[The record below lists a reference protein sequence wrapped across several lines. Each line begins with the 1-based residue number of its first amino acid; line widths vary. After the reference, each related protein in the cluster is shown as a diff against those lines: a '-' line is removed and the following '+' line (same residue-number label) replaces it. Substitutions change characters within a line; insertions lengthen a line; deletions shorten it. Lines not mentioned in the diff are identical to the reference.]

1 MVAAG
6 YPDFT
11 SFYGAGLSLRQG
23 QGSQL
28 YDAEEQWR
36 TQQVF
41 AQRVRIR
48 GGPLPYLRPPF
59 ETLLFVPLTLLS
71 YPQAY
76 FLWTA
81 INLGIAVWVP
91 FLLRQH
97 VRDLRPV
104 SSWLLALLPLAFTPI
119 FFALVQGQDSVL
131 LLLLYSLAY
140 LALQKGADLRA
151 GCWLAL
157 GLFKPHLVIPFVII
171 LFFRGRRKVA
181 WGFSW
186 IAAVL
191 LVVSVAIVGW
201 RKLIRYPG
209 YIWWLEQHTGRGL
222 VLPRDTPNLRG
233 LVEGFTSRLM
243 PASVALLVIVLTSVA
258 IVIWAG
264 KGGRPEK
271 NERIRDLVFC
281 QALVATFLVSYH
293 AFAYDL
299 AVMLLPIALLA
310 GRVIK
315 GGPKLSVWDESAL
328 LAPVVVLLFGPIY
341 PLLWLRFHFMNL
353 LAIVLML
360 WMWGL
365 SREISRL
372 RAAAPPA

>member
-97 VRDLRPV
+97 VPDLRPV

-119 FFALVQGQDSVL
+119 FFALVQGQDSIL
-131 LLLLYSLAY
+131 LLLLYSVAY
-140 LALQKGADLRA
+140 LALQKEPISARDA
-151 GCWLAL
+151 G
-157 GLFKPHLVIPFVII
+157 
-171 LFFRGRRKVA
+171 
-181 WGFSW
+181 
-186 IAAVL
+186 
-191 LVVSVAIVGW
+191 
-201 RKLIRYPG
+201 
-209 YIWWLEQHTGRGL
+209 
-222 VLPRDTPNLRG
+222 
-233 LVEGFTSRLM
+233 
-243 PASVALLVIVLTSVA
+243 
-258 IVIWAG
+258 
-264 KGGRPEK
+264 
-271 NERIRDLVFC
+271 
-281 QALVATFLVSYH
+281 
-293 AFAYDL
+293 
-299 AVMLLPIALLA
+299 
-310 GRVIK
+310 
-315 GGPKLSVWDESAL
+315 
-328 LAPVVVLLFGPIY
+328 
-341 PLLWLRFHFMNL
+341 
-353 LAIVLML
+353 
-360 WMWGL
+360 
-365 SREISRL
+365 
-372 RAAAPPA
+372 

>member
-36 TQQVF
+36 TQQLF

-48 GGPLPYLRPPF
+48 RGPLPYLRPPF

-76 FLWTA
+76 LLWTA
-81 INLGIAVWVP
+81 VNLGIAVWVP
-91 FLLRQH
+91 FLLRRH
-97 VRDLRPV
+97 LPDLQPV
-104 SSWLLALLPLAFTPI
+104 SAWLLALLPLAFTPI
-119 FFALVQGQDSVL
+119 FFALVQGQDSIL

-171 LFFRGRRKVA
+171 LFSRGRRKVA

-201 RKLIRYPG
+201 RKLIHYPG

-233 LVEGFTSRLM
+233 LVEGFTSGLM
-243 PASVALLVIVLTSVA
+243 PASVALLVIALTSIA